1 MRGHITKR
9 GKNSYTIVLSM
20 GNDPVTGKRRQQ
32 WVSVKGTKKD
42 AERRLAE
49 LVHQIDNGGF
59 VRPNKVTVREFLE
72 RWINDCVRPN
82 VSKKTLYG
90 YSDIVH
96 GRLIPELGSI
106 PLTDL
111 RPEPIQTLY
120 AKWMESGRLDGKGAL
135 SARSVQRYHQ
145 CLHRALKTAM
155 EWGLIS
161 RNPTDAVRPPKVQ
174 SREMRTLDDHGIRT
188 VLEAANGTAYYSL
201 FYLALSSGM
210 RRSELL
216 ALRWCDVDLLLGQVS
231 VSRSLHHLRDGSTD
245 IRTPKTAKGR
255 RTIALPPS
263 AALVLRNHKEKQEAV
278 CETMGKSMQ
287 AADLIFCHP
296 EDASPLLP
304 DTVTRTWI
312 KLARRNGLTGVRLH
326 DLRHTHASM
335 MLKQGIHPKIVQ
347 ERLGHAS
354 IGITLDTYSHVA
366 PGLQAAAAARFD
378 EGLRAT
384 LNTGVEKQA
393 VRSEC

>member
-20 GNDPVTGKRRQQ
+20 GYDPVTHKRRQQ

-59 VRPNKVTVREFLE
+59 VRPSKLTVAQFLE
-72 RWINDCVRPN
+72 QWLSDYCRPN
-82 VSKKTLYG
+82 VGKKTFYG
-90 YSDIVH
+90 YGDIVH
-96 GRLIPELGSI
+96 GRLIPDLGSI
-106 PLTDL
+106 PLTEL
-111 RPEPIQTLY
+111 KPEPIQRLY
-120 AKWMESGRLDGKGAL
+120 AKWMQSGRLDGKGAL
-135 SARSVQRYHQ
+135 SPRSVQRYHQ
-145 CLHRALKTAM
+145 CLHRALKIAM
-155 EWGLIS
+155 EWGLLS
-161 RNPTDAVRPPKVQ
+161 RNPADAVKPPKVQ
-174 SREMRTLDDHGIRT
+174 SREMHTLDEDGTRK
-188 VLEAANGTAYYSL
+188 VLEAASGTAYYPL
-201 FYLALSSGM
+201 FYLALSTGM

-216 ALRWCDVDLLLGQVS
+216 ALRWCDIDLLLGQVF

-263 AALVLRNHKEKQEAV
+263 AILVLRNHKEKQEATSAAIGRTMQ
-278 CETMGKSMQ
+278 ET
-287 AADLIFCHP
+287 DLVFCHLQNG
-296 EDASPLLP
+296 SPLLP
-304 DTVTRTWI
+304 DTATRAWI
-312 KLARRNGLTGVRLH
+312 RLARKQGLAGTRLH

-378 EGLRAT
+378 EGLQAT
-384 LNTGVEKQA
+384 LKTEVEKQA
-393 VRSEC
+393 ARS